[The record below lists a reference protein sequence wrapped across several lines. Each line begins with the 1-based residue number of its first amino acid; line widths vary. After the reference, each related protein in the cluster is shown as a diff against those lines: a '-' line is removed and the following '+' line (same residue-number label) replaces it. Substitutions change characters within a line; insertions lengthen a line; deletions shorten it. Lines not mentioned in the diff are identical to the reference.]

1 VSNCCSLNQD
11 KTKLFKMKYKI
22 IFLFIGLFACKLSHA
37 QVKGCTDK
45 QANNYNSS
53 ATENDGSCTYNKT
66 NYTTKIICPKLSDT
80 LIESSGLIYYNNYF
94 WTINDSDNP
103 PILYAFDSLNGQI
116 QKQIFI
122 KNQTNTDWEDLSQD
136 EKFIYI
142 GDFGNNNGNRKD
154 LNILKIKKPD
164 LNTTNVYDTVEAEK
178 IRFNLNDQIDFNPGS
193 QNHNFDLEAMCVLND
208 SIHLFSKNWA
218 DKKSRHYICP
228 IDSGLYSLAPIE
240 TLETSG
246 LVTGACAQSNGV
258 ITLCGYNNSNGNS
271 FLYLMWDY
279 KNNYYLSGN
288 RRRINLGLVI
298 NTGQNEAVCMKG
310 KTLYMSNEKQIP
322 DAQLQ
327 RIEIQEWLNLTLS
340 NKAKLISYCKDHV
353 LYIETTQG
361 EVTLKITDSTG
372 KMVYSNLNF
381 EGELKLDVSQWS
393 SGIYTLELGNG
404 NTQKIA
410 IE

>member
-1 VSNCCSLNQD
+1 M
-11 KTKLFKMKYKI
+11 KTKI
-22 IFLFIGLFACKLSHA
+22 ICLFIAFISCKLSIA
-37 QVKGCTDK
+37 QTKGCTDK

-66 NYTTKIICPKLSDT
+66 NYITKIICPKLSDT
-80 LIESSGLIYYNNYF
+80 LQESSGLIYFNNKF
-94 WTINDSDNP
+94 WTLNDSDNP
-103 PILYAFDSLNGQI
+103 PILYAFDSLNGKI
-116 QKQIFI
+116 TKQIFI
-122 KNQTNTDWEDLSQD
+122 KNQTNTDWEDLSHD
-136 EKFIYI
+136 DKFIYI
-142 GDFGNNNGNRKD
+142 GDFGNNNGNRRD
-154 LNILKIKKPD
+154 LNILKIKKSD
-164 LNTTNVYDTVEAEK
+164 LNTLNVYDTVEAEK
-178 IRFNLNDQIDFNPGS
+178 IRFNLKDQTNFNPGS

-208 SIHLFSKNWA
+208 SIHLFSKNWV

-228 IDSGLYSLAPIE
+228 VDTGFYSLSPLE

-246 LVTGACAQSNGV
+246 LVTGACVQSNGV
-258 ITLCGYNNSNGNS
+258 ITLCGYNNSNGIS

-288 RRRINLGLVI
+288 RRKISIGIVS

-327 RIEIQEWLNLTLS
+327 RIETQEWLKLTLNDKS
-340 NKAKLISYCKDHV
+340 NFTSYCKDHILHV
-353 LYIETTQG
+353 ESNTM
-361 EVTLKITDSTG
+361 EVALKITDSTG
-372 KMVYSNLNF
+372 KMVYSQSDF
-381 EGELKLDVSQWS
+381 KGELKLDVSHWA

-404 NTQKIA
+404 NTLKIL